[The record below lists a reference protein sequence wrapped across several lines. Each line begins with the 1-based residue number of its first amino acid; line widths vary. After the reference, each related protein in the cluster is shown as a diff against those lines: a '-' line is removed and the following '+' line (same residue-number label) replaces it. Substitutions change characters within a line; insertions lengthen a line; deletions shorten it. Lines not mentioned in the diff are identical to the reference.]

1 MISDYTM
8 EDGKDVTYKSIEMKP
23 SQQLV
28 VEKYCNE
35 VLSTEARK
43 EENCAKIINSFG
55 KGVDNIVVVPSYDEN
70 PESVGKLIGSIK
82 ASEGNAN
89 IEVGIILVVNNN
101 QSAAAGIVEKNIKV
115 VDEFSTRTDRV
126 VVIDK
131 SRDPLPDDR
140 SGVGPARNIGSAY
153 ASSYFLEHNKN
164 GIITHT
170 DADCEMPEDFISEQ
184 QKIYEDPSID
194 ACTGPTR
201 FKTDES
207 NKLLEKSLEIDR
219 MAGVYRF
226 IVDKY
231 LLANDQSISSKAVHT
246 AGSNM
251 SSRVVALAT
260 VNGIPELRGAE
271 DVQFGENLSKE
282 GFIVSAKGPA
292 IISEF
297 RESARTSTGHG
308 LGVSKSISSLESGG
322 YGVYVEPVCITKL
335 KLDFQRF
342 FGDMGNLSGSEQI
355 KKIMDNEELILDVLK
370 VMEQRGVKIEG
381 DRNTSVIEF
390 LQSNP
395 SVTVEIKEVIDEAWD
410 SVFSNPKHS
419 SELETANGLVEKSL
433 VGQFS
438 IDSPQISI
446 ISSILTDSDKGRY
459 DDTLAKIGIRRSD
472 IIDLASQNA
481 NEDTLTKSQR
491 VFKELLKYNK
501 FLRDSHDRLKAEI
514 KIGILYDF
522 LKKEMNNG

>member
-1 MISDYTM
+1 M

-23 SQQLV
+23 NQQLV
-28 VEKYCNE
+28 VEEYCNR

-43 EENCAKIINSFG
+43 VENCDKVINSFG
-55 KGVDNIVVVPSYDEN
+55 EGVDNIVVIPSYNED
-70 PESVGKLIGSIK
+70 PESVRRLIDSIK
-82 ASEGNAN
+82 ASESISNTK
-89 IEVGIILVVNNN
+89 VGIILVVNNN
-101 QSAAAGIVEKNIKV
+101 QSAAAGIVEKNKEV
-115 VDEFSTRTDRV
+115 EDVFSNRTDRV

-131 SRDPLPDDR
+131 SSDPLPDDR

-153 ASSYFLEHNKN
+153 ASWYFLEHIKN

-231 LLANDQSISSKAVHT
+231 LLASDQSISSKAVHT

-271 DVQFGENLSKE
+271 DVQFDENLSKE
-282 GFIVSAKGPA
+282 GFVISTNGPA

-308 LGVSKSISSLESGG
+308 LGVSKTMSSLESGR
-322 YGVYVEPVCITKL
+322 YGVYVEPACVTKL
-335 KLDFQRF
+335 KLDFRRV
-342 FGDMGNLSGSEQI
+342 FGDMGNLSGNEQI
-355 KKIMDNEELILDVLK
+355 KKIIGDEELVLDVVK
-370 VMEQRGVKIEG
+370 VMEQRGIEIKG

-395 SVTVEIKEVIDEAWD
+395 PVTVEVKDVIDEAWD
-410 SVFSNPKHS
+410 IVFSNSKHS
-419 SELETANGLVEKSL
+419 GELKTANRLVEKSL
-433 VGQFS
+433 ADQFS

-446 ISSILTDSDKGRY
+446 ISSVLTDSGNSQY
-459 DDTLAKIGIRRSD
+459 DDVLGKIGISRKK
-472 IIDLASQNA
+472 IIDLANQKTDEN
-481 NEDTLTKSQR
+481 TLGKSLY
-491 VFKELLKYNK
+491 VYMELLKTNK
-501 FLRDSHDRLKAEI
+501 FLRDSHERLRAEI

-522 LKKEMNNG
+522 LKVEMNNS